1 MGTYSG
7 YCILENISATIVAL
21 IAFNLLFFWQAWS
34 NPFSLATSE
43 LLSTF
48 FPSWIHQGRGEKND
62 KYYWLVPNAH
72 PVLSYYYPTNVLS
85 SFSSSAISLDK
96 SFILFVFIMCGHF
109 LFASIGWYSLI
120 SSWSIPLVALFGAIT
135 LTYSSYNIKQQPC
148 LIYTISW
155 FPWLLL
161 GIANHSILLS
171 SVSFGMILLAGYY
184 PIGIQATLIAVCA
197 SVWWDSPLTW
207 LPIGTLIGLPQLI
220 SFFRYLPKT
229 IRTNKV
235 SNIGKI
241 KWYHFITLLLPSFN
255 KPKDVGFWETSC
267 YVGIAPLMIIAIGFA
282 SSSYISGAWMLGVAS
297 YILAMGAF
305 SSRLPRIPARWLW
318 TFQFSIGWV
327 ALSSMAQIGL
337 PPITLWCLLL
347 IQCFD
352 LWYHNRLWPT
362 RPYSELPN
370 RPSFAFNTQLTR
382 FLEGC
387 QGRVSGLPWP
397 LFTGHINRIKT
408 LGYSGGMQLK
418 LMAKW
423 RNDTNPDGS
432 GEHDYFRSNTD
443 GEAVDRYRIKYAFS
457 RKKLNGWLETPIKH
471 LYRNPRFSN

>member
-1 MGTYSG
+1 MHF
-7 YCILENISATIVAL
+7 VAGIPIYFL
-21 IAFNLLFFWQAWS
+21 VAFNLLFFWQAWS
-34 NPFSLATSE
+34 NPFSMATSE

-48 FPSWIHQGRGEKND
+48 FPSWIHQGRGEKYD
-62 KYYWLVPNAH
+62 PYYWIVPNAH
-72 PVLSYYYPTNVLS
+72 PVLSRYYPPQILVSWLS
-85 SFSSSAISLDK
+85 RLQSSNLDRDFKRFVRYSL
-96 SFILFVFIMCGHF
+96 VHF
-109 LFASIGWYSLI
+109 LWASVGWYLLFRLF
-120 SSWSIPLVALFGAIT
+120 SWPLVGLFGAIT

-148 LIYTISW
+148 LIYTIAW

-161 GIANHSILLS
+161 GIAKHSILLS

-220 SFFRYLPKT
+220 PFLRYVPKT

-235 SNIGKI
+235 SSIGKI
-241 KWYHFITLLLPSFN
+241 KLFHLITLIFPGLN
-255 KPKDVGFWETSC
+255 KPSDIGFWETSC
-267 YVGIAPLMIIAIGFA
+267 YVGIIPLVLIA
-282 SSSYISGAWMLGVAS
+282 SSKVTSLSWMLGVAS
-297 YILAMGAF
+297 YLLAMGAF
-305 SSRLPRIPARWLW
+305 SQHLPRIPARWLW
-318 TFQFSIGWV
+318 TFQFSLGWIAV
-327 ALSSMAQIGL
+327 RSMEQVTHLLTPMALL
-337 PPITLWCLLL
+337 CLVF
-347 IQCFD
+347 IQAFD
-352 LWYHNRLWPT
+352 SWYHNRLWPT

-387 QGRVSGLPWP
+387 QDRVSGLPWP

-423 RNDTNPDGS
+423 RHDTNPNGS
-432 GEHDYFRSNTD
+432 GEHDYFKSNND
-443 GEAVDRYRIKYAFS
+443 MEAANRYRIKFAYS
-457 RKKLNGWLETPIKH
+457 RKRLSWPCTEVRNLYVNPI
-471 LYRNPRFSN
+471 L

>member
-1 MGTYSG
+1 MENLSVN
-7 YCILENISATIVAL
+7 ILILV
-21 IAFNLLFFWQAWS
+21 AFNLLFFWQAWS

-62 KYYWLVPNAH
+62 PYYWIVPNAH
-72 PVLSYYYPTNVLS
+72 PVLSTYYP
-85 SFSSSAISLDK
+85 FSSAISC
-96 SFILFVFIMCGHF
+96 IMALYGKGKLNDGFRAF
-109 LFASIGWYSLI
+109 LGLLLI
-120 SSWSIPLVALFGAIT
+120 HVLMCSVGYYFLIHLWANPIVAIFGAIT
-135 LTYSSYNIKQQPC
+135 LTYSSYQIKQQPC

-155 FPWLLL
+155 FPWLLY
-161 GIANHSILLS
+161 GIASHSILLS
-171 SVSFGMILLAGYY
+171 SVSFGMMLLAGYY

-220 SFFRYLPKT
+220 PFLRYLPKT
-229 IRTNKV
+229 IRTNKHD
-235 SNIGKI
+235 NIGTI
-241 KWYHFITLLLPSFN
+241 KLSHLITLISPSLN

-267 YVGIAPLMIIAIGFA
+267 YVGIIPLVLIA
-282 SSSYISGAWMLGVAS
+282 SSSVIISQVWVLGVVS
-297 YILAMGAF
+297 YLLAMGAF
-305 SSRLPRIPARWLW
+305 NRWFPRIPSRWLW
-318 TFQFSIGWV
+318 TFQFTLGWLAV
-327 ALSSMAQIGL
+327 NTLSHLSL
-337 PPITLWCLLL
+337 PGVCVWSLLA
-347 IQCFD
+347 IQAFD

-362 RPYSELPN
+362 KPYAELAN

-387 QGRVSGLPWP
+387 KERVSGLPWP

-423 RNDTNPDGS
+423 RHDTNPNGS
-432 GEHDYFRSNTD
+432 GEHDYFRSNND
-443 GEAVDRYRIKYAFS
+443 MEALNRYRVKYIVS
-457 RKKLNGWLETPIKH
+457 RQGMGWKSTPI
-471 LYRNPRFSN
+471 RNLWSNPSL